1 MTRARASVAVTIVVA
16 LLVAAVAVAVAEVGK
31 GATDGGVKIANPC
44 KPRTPFPGH
53 GIDATIQRVVLDG
66 LDGAACRLHTTREA
80 LVLSL
85 RGGSGSR
92 HWSQHTLDTA
102 LRAGLLRAVDEADR
116 RGDIPG
122 FLVPAVKR
130 LVETVPYDKLIE
142 LVQGGLSL
150 RDLIG

>member
-1 MTRARASVAVTIVVA
+1 MNAAQRAVTILVV
-16 LLVAAVAVAVAEVGK
+16 LLVAAAAVVVAELGRS
-31 GATDGGVKIANPC
+31 ATNGGVQVADPC
-44 KPRTPFPGH
+44 KPRALFPGH

-66 LDGAACRLHTTREA
+66 LDGAACRLHTTREE

-92 HWSQHTLDTA
+92 RWSQRTIETA
-102 LRAGLLRAVDEADR
+102 LRAGLLHAVDEADR

-122 FLVPAVKR
+122 FLVPAVR
-130 LVETVPYDKLIE
+130 HLVETVPLEKLIE

-150 RDLIG
+150 TDLIG

>member
-1 MTRARASVAVTIVVA
+1 MTRARASAAVTIVGV

-31 GATDGGVKIANPC
+31 GATDGGVMIANPC
-44 KPRTPFPGH
+44 KARTPFPGN

-66 LDGAACRLHTTREA
+66 LDGAACRLHTTREE

-92 HWSQHTLDTA
+92 RWDQKTIDTA
-102 LRAGLLRAVDEADR
+102 LRAGLLRAIDEADR

-122 FLVPAVKR
+122 FLVPVVKR
-130 LVETVPYDKLIE
+130 VVETVPFDKLIE

-150 RDLIG
+150 KDLIG

>member
-1 MTRARASVAVTIVVA
+1 MNHARSQRAVTILVV
-16 LLVAAVAVAVAEVGK
+16 LLVAAVAVVVAEVARSASEK
-31 GATDGGVKIANPC
+31 GVKVANPC
-44 KPRTPFPGH
+44 RSRAPFPGH

-85 RGGSGSR
+85 RGGSGR
-92 HWSQHTLDTA
+92 QHWDKRTLETA
-102 LRAGLLRAVDEADR
+102 LRAGLLRAVDQADR

-122 FLVPAVKR
+122 FLVPTVRR
-130 LVETVPYDKLIE
+130 LIETVPLEKLIE

-150 RDLIG
+150 SDLIG